1 MGRHMFNVGDRVIF
15 TAERDDD
22 GGVICGQRG
31 IVVDIDTYD
40 SERIGICWDEED
52 YQYHSCSGNCDEHH
66 GWYVDEDY
74 LTIEPPDDLD
84 SFESDGNAITD
95 LFES

>member
-1 MGRHMFNVGDRVIF
+1 MSGHMFNVGDRVVFI
-15 TAERDDD
+15 AERDGDD
-22 GGVICGQRG
+22 GVRHGQRG
-31 IVVDIDTYD
+31 VVVDIEAYD

-52 YQYHSCSGNCDEHH
+52 VLYHSCCGNCDEHH
-66 GWYVDEDY
+66 GWYVNEDY
-74 LTIEPPDDLD
+74 LAIEPPDDLD